1 MRYRKYFNN
10 PKAGIPQRKLANR
23 RDADKLILSAHKLN
37 LLLFF
42 TVLHDKHGFG
52 KKRLEK
58 VSSQV
63 NDLMYSY
70 NKGYINLE
78 DLNSTL
84 YEETGINIL

>member
-1 MRYRKYFNN
+1 MRQPMYFKNTK
-10 PKAGIPQRKLANR
+10 PVKPYVKNR
-23 RDADKLILSAHKLN
+23 RDADNLMLSAHKLN
-37 LLLFF
+37 MLLFF

-58 VSSQV
+58 VSSQI
-63 NDLMYSY
+63 NDLMDSY

-84 YEETGINIL
+84 HEETGINIL